1 MCGFIYQRKK
11 NPKLSLDKNLFKE
24 ASKLIYHRGPDNKN
38 YVFSKFSNI
47 FHSRLKI
54 IDLFD
59 RSNQPMTRYG
69 YTIIY
74 NGEIYNFK
82 KIKKELEKDF
92 KFLTNSD
99 TEVLLFSFIKWREKM
114 FDRLNGMFSFIIFND
129 TKKLVFCARDLFGQK
144 PLYFS
149 DSNDLITFS
158 SEIKPLLK
166 LTKSTKLQLEDKEI
180 YKYLNFNFYGDSNLT
195 FFKGIYQLQ
204 PGSFGYLKDNKI
216 KIKKI
221 RYKNFTKKKIN
232 TKYTL
237 KILKNE
243 IRDHL
248 VSDVEMAIMISDGID
263 SKSILDITKKIY
275 GKNLKLFNLNFEKFN
290 DSFFLEKNLRI
301 NRKNFFNV
309 RFFRKEMF
317 NFLDKASFTCEGPPL
332 SLFTLGMMKL
342 FKGIKMQN
350 IKVVLNGQGI
360 DEIFGGYD
368 SKFITRGA
376 RKKINPDGKIY
387 LDNEKIYKKRLL
399 PDIVKKNNF
408 KKQREDLVFKSK
420 IPKNLSQYDRISM
433 RYSIEC
439 RSPYLTKNLANLINL
454 LEFNQLYFK
463 NHSKYIF
470 RKTLYGLTK
479 DNFYFQKKKF

>member
-149 DSNDLITFS
+149 DSNDLITF
-158 SEIKPLLK
+158 
-166 LTKSTKLQLEDKEI
+166 
-180 YKYLNFNFYGDSNLT
+180 
-195 FFKGIYQLQ
+195 
-204 PGSFGYLKDNKI
+204 
-216 KIKKI
+216 
-221 RYKNFTKKKIN
+221 
-232 TKYTL
+232 
-237 KILKNE
+237 
-243 IRDHL
+243 
-248 VSDVEMAIMISDGID
+248 
-263 SKSILDITKKIY
+263 
-275 GKNLKLFNLNFEKFN
+275 
-290 DSFFLEKNLRI
+290 
-301 NRKNFFNV
+301 
-309 RFFRKEMF
+309 
-317 NFLDKASFTCEGPPL
+317 
-332 SLFTLGMMKL
+332 
-342 FKGIKMQN
+342 
-350 IKVVLNGQGI
+350 
-360 DEIFGGYD
+360 
-368 SKFITRGA
+368 
-376 RKKINPDGKIY
+376 
-387 LDNEKIYKKRLL
+387 
-399 PDIVKKNNF
+399 
-408 KKQREDLVFKSK
+408 
-420 IPKNLSQYDRISM
+420 
-433 RYSIEC
+433 
-439 RSPYLTKNLANLINL
+439 
-454 LEFNQLYFK
+454 
-463 NHSKYIF
+463 
-470 RKTLYGLTK
+470 
-479 DNFYFQKKKF
+479 